1 MRIRHQTIPVLFAL
15 HLLAVVAVVFVL
27 HDGRDDWVA
36 GDRAMRDS
44 LPLLGCLWAWFVL
57 TIIWAAFGPDGST
70 RGILTA
76 SVLGLLC
83 GGLFIACLG
92 NPWFWPGGVGIAI
105 TSGVFVS
112 WGPAAWIL
120 NRVARLLPLAR
131 GRMDNPAREFDSTQS
146 ARNRL
151 RRGEV
156 LLFGLTLIGLLWTLW
171 MILPFG
177 KGPRD
182 PFHEIFLGSLIVFL
196 GVPVV
201 VGWIAMAVTFSGPA
215 NWLFFRHPF
224 TAYMGAIGLAVIAV
238 AGLVLPGVFDVVYED
253 ILKNE
258 TSKSGNQIHLIICLF
273 TQMAMIVFPLY
284 VMRWSGFR
292 LIAPDSKGASAEKH
306 GAPANDSLNAIVG
319 EQGHSARINRAPLA
333 ALIAVVVVGP
343 GFWMTGITERIRVYN
358 KFEARGGRY
367 GFSRE
372 LRPTESSPTDSDLRV
387 LSTFVALERLES
399 LTLRRSPSDTGNGT
413 IANNS
418 AMLTDDGLRYL
429 GTLASV
435 KHLDLYDQAAI
446 TDIGLGHLKDL
457 TRLEVL
463 NLGGSQVTDAGL
475 VHLGAMPKLSSLDLS
490 NTQIT
495 DVGLSR
501 LSGYGQLRRLNLN
514 DTQVTDA
521 GLKHL
526 AGVPKLEGLGVAGL
540 PITDHG
546 LAHLKEKTNLFW
558 LDLSRTNVT
567 DAGLMHLRSLA
578 NLESLTLRDT
588 QITDAGLVHLKP
600 LRLLGELHLDGTSI
614 SDRGLVH
621 LSGIRGRMSCVLS
634 MQRTQITNLGFE
646 ILKDSHFFLLLGSP
660 PPTKVMPANY
670 RAVLTLEL
678 YGAELTRNDQGEVVG
693 VDFQGG
699 DGPEAD
705 SWEQPVWSNWK
716 IRDEGLQALRP
727 LAGLRTLNLGYCSG
741 LTNRCLASIQ
751 GLTRLESL
759 SLVGITTITDD
770 GLEILKKLTN
780 LRRLNLRRTKVTE
793 AGVKDLEQ
801 ALPNCEIRS
810 PDHATRRKI
819 ERWATDNIRTL
830 VGHSGELASMNVSPD
845 GKQIVTRG
853 FPAITIWDAETGQK
867 RLTWNPLPR
876 PVRLDKPLVSTETLP
891 LFDVCFTPAGTRIV
905 SGKGETV
912 IVWDAETGQELAT
925 LKGLSIDENCLS
937 FSPDG
942 KQVAGGCSD
951 GTVRIWDIQTGH
963 EKLHIDLTVGDFH
976 PHPGCV
982 GVRFSPDG
990 SRIAALRKKPSG
1002 LAVYDWIHDAETGQ
1016 RVVPLFDYS
1025 SVSFSPDGKKIVGSY
1040 PIGRNRNMI
1049 SIFDTETA
1057 ELTWGSPMI
1066 FGAIPSRSELLCAS
1080 FSPDGTRVVSGGSDG
1095 TVLVSDVASDS
1106 ETIRLQKYS
1115 KDGGPMSGSDQ
1126 GGRSAVVSV
1135 TFSPDGNRVI
1145 SAQEDGTI
1153 RIWDL
1158 NPPNTVK

>member
-1 MRIRHQTIPVLFAL
+1 MRVRQYTVPVLFAL
-15 HLLAVVAVVFVL
+15 HLLGVVVVVFVL
-27 HDGRDDWVA
+27 HDGHDDWM
-36 GDRAMRDS
+36 GRDRTYRDRS
-44 LPLLGCLWAWFVL
+44 PLVVCLYGWFVL

-70 RGILTA
+70 RGILAA
-76 SVLGLLC
+76 SVLGLLS
-83 GGLFIACLG
+83 GGLLISCLG
-92 NPWFWPGGVGIAI
+92 SPWFDQGGTGIAI

-120 NRVARLLPLAR
+120 NRLARLLPLAR
-131 GRMDNPAREFDSTQS
+131 GRIGNPAREFDSTQS

-151 RRGEV
+151 QRGEV

-177 KGPRD
+177 KDPND
-182 PFHEIFLGSLIVFL
+182 PFDEIFLGSLIVFL

-201 VGWIAMAVTFSGPA
+201 VGWIAMAVTFSRPA
-215 NWLFFRHPF
+215 DWLFFRRPF
-224 TAYMGAIGLAVIAV
+224 TAYMGAIGLAAIAV
-238 AGLVLPGVFDVVYED
+238 AGLVLPSLG
-253 ILKNE
+253 ILKNA
-258 TSKSGNQIHLIICLF
+258 TSKLGNQIHLIISLS
-273 TQMAMIVFPLY
+273 TPLAMIVFTLY

-292 LIAPDSKGASAEKH
+292 LIAPGSKGASAEKH

-319 EQGHSARINRAPLA
+319 EEGHSVRINRAPLA

-343 GFWMTGITERIRVYN
+343 GFWVTGITERIRVYN
-358 KFEARGGRY
+358 KFTADGGTF
-367 GFSRE
+367 GFPRKLSS
-372 LRPTESSPTDSDLRV
+372 TESAPTDSDLRV

-399 LTLRRSPSDTGNGT
+399 LTLRRSPSDTRNGT

-446 TDIGLGHLKDL
+446 TDIGLGHLKGL

-475 VHLGAMPKLSSLDLS
+475 VHLGAMPQLISLDLS

-495 DVGLSR
+495 DAGLSR
-501 LSGYGQLRRLNLN
+501 LSGYGQLRRLNIN
-514 DTQVTDA
+514 DTQVTEA

-526 AGVPKLEGLGVAGL
+526 AGVPKLEWLGVAGL
-540 PITDHG
+540 PVTDHG
-546 LAHLKEKTNLFW
+546 LAHLKENTTLRV

-567 DAGLMHLRSLA
+567 DAGLMHLRKLA
-578 NLESLTLRDT
+578 HLGSLTLRDT
-588 QITDAGLVHLKP
+588 QITDDGLVHLKP
-600 LRLLGELHLDGTSI
+600 LHLLGELHLDGTSI

-621 LSGIRGRMSCVLS
+621 LSGRSNLFRSLVLS
-634 MQRTQITNLGFE
+634 MERTQVTNLGCE
-646 ILKDSHFFLLLGSP
+646 ILSECDLFLRPIGSSP
-660 PPTKVMPANY
+660 PPKVMPTNY

-678 YGAELTRNDQGEVVG
+678 YGAELTRNDQGDVVE

-699 DGPEAD
+699 DGPEAV
-705 SWEQPVWSNWK
+705 SWEQPVRSNQN
-716 IRDEGLQALRP
+716 ISDRGLQALRP
-727 LAGLRTLNLGYCSG
+727 LAGLKTLNLGYCSRI
-741 LTNRCLASIQ
+741 TNRGLASLQ
-751 GLTRLESL
+751 GLTRLQSL

-770 GLEILKKLTN
+770 GLGILKKLTN
-780 LRRLNLRRTKVTE
+780 LRRLNLRRTNVTE

-801 ALPNCEIRS
+801 TLPNCEIRA
-810 PDHATRRKI
+810 PDHVTRRKI
-819 ERWATDNIRTL
+819 EQWATDNVRTL
-830 VGHSGELASMNVSPD
+830 VGHSGELASMNISPD

-891 LFDVCFTPAGTRIV
+891 LFDVCFTPDGTRIV

-951 GTVRIWDIQTGH
+951 GTVRIWDIQTGR

-990 SRIAALRKKPSG
+990 SRIAALRKKPSN
-1002 LAVYDWIHDAETGQ
+1002 LSVFDWIHDAETGQ

-1025 SVSFSPDGKKIVGSY
+1025 SVSFSPDGKKIVGSHR
-1040 PIGRNRNMI
+1040 IGRNKYKI

-1057 ELTWGSPMI
+1057 ELIWGSPMI
-1066 FGAIPSRSELLCAS
+1066 FGAIPSRSEFLCAS

-1126 GGRSAVVSV
+1126 GGRSPVVSV

-1145 SAQEDGTI
+1145 SGQKDGTI